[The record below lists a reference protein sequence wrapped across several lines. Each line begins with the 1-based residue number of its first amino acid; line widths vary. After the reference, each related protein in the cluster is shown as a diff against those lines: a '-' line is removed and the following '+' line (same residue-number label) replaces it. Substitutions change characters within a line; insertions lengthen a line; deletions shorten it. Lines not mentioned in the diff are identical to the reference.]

1 MHMAGFKI
9 RTWREAHDPPLNAEE
24 FGALYGAPKPWP
36 SRTVYGWETK
46 GKIARAAVQKRL
58 AELGICTL
66 EDWLEPAPGT
76 SPDKKDTAM
85 SSPRKSGT
93 HPFYSAHTHGFVRVA
108 TSTPQVRTADV
119 PFNRDAILTE
129 AKRAHKAHVDLV
141 VYPELCVSSYAID
154 DLHLQS
160 ALLDA
165 VESAVDEIVRASAK
179 LSPVLLIG
187 APLRRNG
194 RIYNAALVIAGG
206 KLLGVVPKSF
216 LPNYREYYE
225 KRWFAHGR
233 SVQGQEITV
242 AGQTVPFGT
251 DLIFAASNLPG
262 FKLNVEICEDYWAPN
277 PPSTLGALAGATI
290 LANLSASNVTIG
302 KSDERHMLARAQSSR
317 AIAAY
322 AYSASGHGEST
333 TDLAWDGQGMIYEL
347 GDLMAESE
355 RFSLDPELSIADV
368 DTERLLAER
377 MRNQTFNDAAEAEEC
392 PEQWFRT
399 VSFEYKKV
407 GGDIGLYRPI
417 RRFPFVPNRANK
429 LDEDCY
435 EAFNIQVDGLMRRM
449 SATKAQSIV
458 IGISGGLDSTHALIV
473 AAKACDRLGLDR
485 TMIKGFTMPGFGT
498 SDHTKGNAWK
508 LMEAMGIAA
517 EEIDIVPA
525 AKRMLED
532 IGHPFADGEPVYDV
546 TFENVQAGLR
556 TDYLFR
562 LSGQHKGFVLG
573 TGDLSELALGWCTYG
588 VGDQMSHYGVN
599 AGVPKT
605 LIQYLIRWSIQT
617 SQFDPATDDVLQA
630 ILDTEISPELVPADE
645 QGGMQSTEEKIGPYE
660 LNDFF
665 LHHII
670 RWGQKPSKVAFLAYH
685 AWKDASQGLWPAD
698 FPEAKKNE
706 YDLATIRK
714 WLEKFLW
721 RFFQFSQFKRSAL
734 PNGPKVSAGGALSPR
749 GDWRAPSDA
758 VADVWLE
765 ELKSEVPSQF
775 V

>member
-1 MHMAGFKI
+1 M
-9 RTWREAHDPPLNAEE
+9 NAAE
-24 FGALYGAPKPWP
+24 FGAHFGGARPWP

-46 GKIARAAVQKRL
+46 GKIARPAVQKVL
-58 AELGICTL
+58 AEAGICDPS
-66 EDWLEPAPGT
+66 EWLAPADTPQVTESPAMT
-76 SPDKKDTAM
+76 SD
-85 SSPRKSGT
+85 T
-93 HPFYSAHTHGFVRVA
+93 HPFYQAHSHGFVRVA

-119 PFNRDAILTE
+119 AFNTAAILEE
-129 AKRAHKAHVDLV
+129 ARRAHDARVDLV

-154 DLHLQS
+154 DLHLQG

-165 VESAVDEIVRASAK
+165 VEQAVGEVVAASAQRG
-179 LSPVLLIG
+179 PVLLIG

-194 RIYNAALVIAGG
+194 KIFNCALVIAGG
-206 KLLGVVPKSF
+206 ALLGVVPKSF

-233 SVQGQEITV
+233 SVHGAGQEISV

-251 DLIFAASNLPG
+251 DLLFSAENLPG
-262 FKLNVEICEDYWAPN
+262 FTLHVEICEDYWSPN
-277 PPSTLGALAGATI
+277 PPSTMGALAGATI

-347 GDLMAESE
+347 GDLLAESE
-355 RFSLDPELSIADV
+355 RFSLHPELSIADV
-368 DTERLLAER
+368 DVERILAER
-377 MRNQTFNDAAEAEEC
+377 MRNQTFNDAAEAEGC
-392 PEQWFRT
+392 PENRFRT
-399 VSFEYKKV
+399 VGFRHRAV
-407 GGDIGLYRPI
+407 GGDMGLHRPI
-417 RRFPFVPNRANK
+417 RRFPFVPNRAGK

-449 SATKAQSIV
+449 QATRPKSIV

-473 AAKACDRLGLDR
+473 AAKACDRLGMPR
-485 TMIKGFTMPGFGT
+485 TTIRGYTMPGFGT

-508 LMEAMGIAA
+508 LMEAMGITA

-525 AKRMLED
+525 ARRMLED

-605 LIQYLIRWSIQT
+605 LIQYLIRWSIGT
-617 SQFDPATDDVLQA
+617 SQFDAATDAVLQA

-670 RWGQKPSKVAFLAYH
+670 RWGQRPSKVAFLAWH
-685 AWKDASQGLWPAD
+685 AWKDAGEGVWPAD
-698 FPEAKKNE
+698 FPDAKKNQ
-706 YDLATIRK
+706 YDLATIRY

-765 ELKSEVPSQF
+765 ELKAGLPDE
-775 V
+775 